1 MRSMVKGSHQLVTPL
16 IVTHWPRTA
25 HLKLCDVP
33 TLKVVTTSESVVG
46 FSRQFTV
53 ELPPTMLQSMLPGR
67 VQGVRKLNNNTT
79 QEENCPLLRFLMA
92 LTTEELVR
100 VGALL
105 GEASDLYPG
114 FRGSLP
120 IDELNGRGQDGQGH
134 ASNDE
139 LDELHPDIFFWEGKS
154 FVSEECLD

>member
-1 MRSMVKGSHQLVTPL
+1 MVKKSHQFVTPL

-33 TLKVVTTSESVVG
+33 TLKVSTTSESVVG

-67 VQGVRKLNNNTT
+67 VQGVRESNNNTT
-79 QEENCPLLRFLMA
+79 QEENCLFLRFLMA

-100 VGALL
+100 VSALL
-105 GEASDLYPG
+105 GEASDLNPG
-114 FRGSLP
+114 VRGSLP
-120 IDELNGRGQDGQGH
+120 IDKLNRRSQDG
-134 ASNDE
+134 
-139 LDELHPDIFFWEGKS
+139 
-154 FVSEECLD
+154 